1 MRAMRRNRPHPA
13 VTEYR
18 LCTEFKCLPSQ
29 LAREPAKK
37 VQEFLV
43 ILGEIDRQ
51 TQEEIDKAKREAK
64 VH

>member
-1 MRAMRRNRPHPA
+1 MRRDRPHQA

-37 VQEFLV
+37 IQEFLV
-43 ILGEIDRQ
+43 ILGEVDRR
-51 TQEEIDKAKREAK
+51 TMDEMEKAKRFS
-64 VH
+64 H

>member
-1 MRAMRRNRPHPA
+1 MRRGRPHQA
-13 VTEYR
+13 ITEYR

-43 ILGEIDRQ
+43 ILGEVDRR
-51 TQEEIDKAKREAK
+51 TMDEMEKAKRFPR
-64 VH
+64 